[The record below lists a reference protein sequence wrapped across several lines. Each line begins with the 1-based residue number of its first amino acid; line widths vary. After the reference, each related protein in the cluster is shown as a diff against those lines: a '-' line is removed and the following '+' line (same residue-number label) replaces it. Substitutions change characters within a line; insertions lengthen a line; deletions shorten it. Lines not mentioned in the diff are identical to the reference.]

1 MMLSQ
6 LFKKGCLLLA
16 ICGWLGGGV
25 LPAQEVQQP
34 PITEEGLKALD
45 SNVFTNEFMVALKP
59 AVNRDRIAKIRDP
72 FVRRIAQQMADK
84 KYDSK
89 SRTMLAEPYEPV
101 KDLADRLRTSQY
113 SKFENPTGI
122 FFEEGEDVLVIM
134 GDPKDEKLSLVIQNF
149 GRGGGRSSY
158 PLKAGVNIFKAKNKG
173 LGYIEYFT
181 PNYKKAGK
189 VKVSIPSGKVNG
201 VFVGGVHKNSD
212 WKKMLENSPTEVIDI
227 VGSRVHLVYP
237 VEELRQVCPDKGE
250 ELIALYD
257 RIIGME
263 QQIMG
268 LYKYKMLPKNRMFG
282 RVIWQGF
289 MHADGTG
296 AAFHNGTMKEV
307 ANPDKIPGSAWGIA
321 HEFGHV
327 NQVRPAM
334 KWVSTGEVTNNIYSA
349 YVNYMLNPTSMR
361 LEHERI
367 NGGDGNMIG
376 GRFNA
381 YLNNGIVK
389 GENWLIQ
396 AGPDKRSGG
405 DNRPMVHDHFVK
417 LAPLWQLE
425 LYFKVAGKGNPD
437 FYPDI
442 FYKAI
447 KMDTAGKKDGELQL
461 AFMKNACDVSKQ
473 DLTDFFRKTGMLK
486 PIDQELDDYTCAR
499 MTITEADCRNLVAY
513 ARKYKK
519 PESPVI
525 YYISVNSVEAYKNR
539 LAVRG
544 SYNQGITE
552 QGNRRII
559 SHDVWKNVV
568 VFETY
573 KDNELVRAT
582 MVGTDSKDNS
592 STTVTYPEGST
603 RIEAVSWDGKRTL
616 VYGCLLYTSPSP
628 RD

>member
-16 ICGWLGGGV
+16 VCGWLGGGV

-442 FYKAI
+442 

-616 VYGCLLYTSPSP
+616 VYGKRPAK
-628 RD
+628 

>member
-1 MMLSQ
+1 MFCERHYTAPVKGDGQFFSLGLSVPCHTKG
-6 LFKKGCLLLA
+6 LFPGHGRGRAFFLETIPETEQYYLTNMIFSPLLKKGVLLLA
-16 ICGWLGGGV
+16 FCGVLGGGV
-25 LPAQEVQQP
+25 LSAQEAGGA

-45 SNVFTNEFMVALKP
+45 SNVFANEYMLALKP
-59 AVNRDRIAKIRDP
+59 NVTRDRIARIKDP
-72 FVRRIAQQMADK
+72 FVRGLATRMAEK
-84 KYDSK
+84 KFDRK
-89 SRTMLAEPYEPV
+89 ARALTAEPYEPV
-101 KDLADRLRTSQY
+101 KDLAERLRTSQY

-122 FFEEGEDVLVIM
+122 FFEEGEDVLLVM
-134 GDPKDEKLSLVIQNF
+134 GDPKGEKLNLVIHNF
-149 GRGGGRSSY
+149 GRDGGHSSY
-158 PLKAGVNIFKAKNKG
+158 PLKEGVNIIRAKNKG

-181 PNYKKAGK
+181 PNYKKAPK
-189 VKVSIPSGKVNG
+189 VHLSILSGKVNG
-201 VFVGGVHKNSD
+201 VFVGGVSKNSD
-212 WKKMLENSPTEVIDI
+212 WKKMLENSPTEVVDI

-237 VEELRQVCPDKGE
+237 VEELKQFCPDKGE

-268 LYKYKMLPKNRMFG
+268 LYKYRMLPKNRMFG
-282 RVIWQGF
+282 RVIWNGF

-307 ANPDKIPGSAWGIA
+307 GNPDRIPGSAWGIA

-349 YVNYMLNPTSMR
+349 YVNYMLNPSSMR

-381 YLNNGIVK
+381 YLNNGILK
-389 GENWLIQ
+389 GENWLVQ
-396 AGPDKRSGG
+396 SGPDKRSGG

-447 KMDTAGKKDGELQL
+447 KMDTRGKKDGELQL
-461 AFMKNACDVSKQ
+461 AFMKNACDAARQ
-473 DLTDFFRKTGMLK
+473 DLTDF
-486 PIDQELDDYTCAR
+486 
-499 MTITEADCRNLVAY
+499 
-513 ARKYKK
+513 
-519 PESPVI
+519 S
-525 YYISVNSVEAYKNR
+525 
-539 LAVRG
+539 
-544 SYNQGITE
+544 
-552 QGNRRII
+552 
-559 SHDVWKNVV
+559 
-568 VFETY
+568 
-573 KDNELVRAT
+573 
-582 MVGTDSKDNS
+582 
-592 STTVTYPEGST
+592 
-603 RIEAVSWDGKRTL
+603 GKRA
-616 VYGCLLYTSPSP
+616 CSSPLTRNWTTTP
-628 RD
+628 APA

>member
-1 MMLSQ
+1 MIFSPL
-6 LFKKGCLLLA
+6 LKKGILLLA
-16 ICGWLGGGV
+16 FCGVLGGGV
-25 LPAQEVQQP
+25 LSAQETGGS

-45 SNVFTNEFMVALKP
+45 SNVFANEYMLALKP
-59 AVNRDRIAKIRDP
+59 NVTRDRIAKIKDP
-72 FVRRIAQQMADK
+72 FVRGLAEQMAEK
-84 KYDSK
+84 KFDRK
-89 SRTMLAEPYEPV
+89 ARALTAEPYEPV
-101 KDLADRLRTSQY
+101 KDLAERLRTSQY

-122 FFEEGEDVLVIM
+122 FFEEGEDVLLVM
-134 GDPKDEKLSLVIQNF
+134 GDPKGEKLNLVIHNF
-149 GRGGGRSSY
+149 GRDGGHSSY
-158 PLKAGVNIFKAKNKG
+158 PLKEGVNIIRAKNKG

-181 PNYKKAGK
+181 SNYKKAPK
-189 VKVSIPSGKVNG
+189 VHLSILSGKVNG
-201 VFVGGVHKNSD
+201 VFVGGVSKNSD
-212 WKKMLENSPTEVIDI
+212 WKRMLENSPTEVVDI
-227 VGSRVHLVYP
+227 VGNRVHLVYP
-237 VEELRQVCPDKGE
+237 VEELKQFCPDKGE

-268 LYKYKMLPKNRMFG
+268 LYKYRMLPKNRMFG
-282 RVIWQGF
+282 RVIWNGF

-307 ANPDKIPGSAWGIA
+307 GNPDRIPGSAWGIA

-349 YVNYMLNPTSMR
+349 YVNYMLNPSSMR

-381 YLNNGIVK
+381 YLNNGILK
-389 GENWLIQ
+389 GENWLVQ
-396 AGPDKRSGG
+396 SGPDKRSGG

-425 LYFKVAGKGNPD
+425 LYFKIAGKGNPD

-447 KMDTAGKKDGELQL
+447 KMDTRGKKDGELQL
-461 AFMKNACDVSKQ
+461 AFMKNACDAARQ

-499 MTITEADCRNLVAY
+499 MTITEADCKNLIAY

-525 YYISVNSVEAYKNR
+525 YYISVNSAEAYKNR
-539 LAVRG
+539 LPVRG
-544 SYNQGITE
+544 VYNQGVTE

-559 SHDVWKNVV
+559 SHDVWKNAV

-573 KDNELVRAT
+573 KDREMVRIT
-582 MVGTDSKDNS
+582 MAGTDSRDNS
-592 STTVTYPEGST
+592 STTVPYPEGST
-603 RIEAVSWDGKRTL
+603 RIEAVSWDGRRTL
-616 VYGCLLYTSPSP
+616 VYGRRP
-628 RD
+628 DK

>member
-16 ICGWLGGGV
+16 VCGWLGGGV

-59 AVNRDRIAKIRDP
+59 AVNRARIAKIRDP

-101 KDLADRLRTSQY
+101 KDLADRLHTSQY

-257 RIIGME
+257 KIIGME

-381 YLNNGIVK
+381 YQHNGIVK

-519 PESPVI
+519 PDSPVI

-592 STTVTYPEGST
+592 STTVAYPEGAT
-603 RIEAVSWDGKRTL
+603 RIEAVSWDG
-616 VYGCLLYTSPSP
+616 
-628 RD
+628 

>member
-1 MMLSQ
+1 M
-6 LFKKGCLLLA
+6 
-16 ICGWLGGGV
+16 
-25 LPAQEVQQP
+25 
-34 PITEEGLKALD
+34 
-45 SNVFTNEFMVALKP
+45 
-59 AVNRDRIAKIRDP
+59 
-72 FVRRIAQQMADK
+72 
-84 KYDSK
+84 
-89 SRTMLAEPYEPV
+89 
-101 KDLADRLRTSQY
+101 
-113 SKFENPTGI
+113 
-122 FFEEGEDVLVIM
+122 
-134 GDPKDEKLSLVIQNF
+134 
-149 GRGGGRSSY
+149 
-158 PLKAGVNIFKAKNKG
+158 
-173 LGYIEYFT
+173 
-181 PNYKKAGK
+181 
-189 VKVSIPSGKVNG
+189 
-201 VFVGGVHKNSD
+201 
-212 WKKMLENSPTEVIDI
+212 
-227 VGSRVHLVYP
+227 
-237 VEELRQVCPDKGE
+237 
-250 ELIALYD
+250 
-257 RIIGME
+257 
-263 QQIMG
+263 
-268 LYKYKMLPKNRMFG
+268 
-282 RVIWQGF
+282 
-289 MHADGTG
+289 
-296 AAFHNGTMKEV
+296 
-307 ANPDKIPGSAWGIA
+307 
-321 HEFGHV
+321 
-327 NQVRPAM
+327 
-334 KWVSTGEVTNNIYSA
+334 TNNIYSA

-592 STTVTYPEGST
+592 STTVAYPEGST

-616 VYGCLLYTSPSP
+616 VYGKRPAK
-628 RD
+628 

>member
-1 MMLSQ
+1 MFCERHYTAPVKGDGQFFSLGLSVPCHTKG
-6 LFKKGCLLLA
+6 LFPGHGRGRAFFLETIPETEQYYLTNMIFSPLLKKGVLLLA
-16 ICGWLGGGV
+16 FCGVLGGGV
-25 LPAQEVQQP
+25 LSAQEAGGA

-45 SNVFTNEFMVALKP
+45 SNVFANEYMLALKP
-59 AVNRDRIAKIRDP
+59 NVTRDRIARIKDP
-72 FVRRIAQQMADK
+72 FVRGLATRMAEK
-84 KYDSK
+84 KFDRK
-89 SRTMLAEPYEPV
+89 ARALTAEPYEPV
-101 KDLADRLRTSQY
+101 KDLAERLRTSQY

-122 FFEEGEDVLVIM
+122 FFEEGEDVLLVM
-134 GDPKDEKLSLVIQNF
+134 GDPKGEKLNLVIHNF
-149 GRGGGRSSY
+149 GRDGGHSSY
-158 PLKAGVNIFKAKNKG
+158 PLKEGVNIIRAKNKG

-181 PNYKKAGK
+181 PNYKKAPK
-189 VKVSIPSGKVNG
+189 VHLSILSGKVNG
-201 VFVGGVHKNSD
+201 VFVGGVSKNSD
-212 WKKMLENSPTEVIDI
+212 WKKMLENSPTEVVDI

-237 VEELRQVCPDKGE
+237 VEELKQFCPDKGE

-268 LYKYKMLPKNRMFG
+268 LYKYRMLPKNRMFG
-282 RVIWQGF
+282 RVIWNGF

-307 ANPDKIPGSAWGIA
+307 GNPDRIPGSAWGIA

-349 YVNYMLNPTSMR
+349 YVNYMLNPSSMR

-381 YLNNGIVK
+381 YLNNGILK
-389 GENWLIQ
+389 GENWLVQ
-396 AGPDKRSGG
+396 SGPDKRSGG

-447 KMDTAGKKDGELQL
+447 KMDTRGKKDGELQL
-461 AFMKNACDVSKQ
+461 AFMKNACDAARQ
-473 DLTDFFRKTGMLK
+473 DLTDFFRKRACSSPLT
-486 PIDQELDDYTCAR
+486 
-499 MTITEADCRNLVAY
+499 RN
-513 ARKYKK
+513 
-519 PESPVI
+519 
-525 YYISVNSVEAYKNR
+525 
-539 LAVRG
+539 
-544 SYNQGITE
+544 
-552 QGNRRII
+552 
-559 SHDVWKNVV
+559 W
-568 VFETY
+568 
-573 KDNELVRAT
+573 
-582 MVGTDSKDNS
+582 
-592 STTVTYPEGST
+592 TTTP
-603 RIEAVSWDGKRTL
+603 A
-616 VYGCLLYTSPSP
+616 PA
-628 RD
+628 

>member
-16 ICGWLGGGV
+16 VCGWLGGGV

-381 YLNNGIVK
+381 YLNNGIVI

-425 LYFKVAGKGNPD
+425 HYFKEAGKGNPD
-437 FYPDI
+437 VYPDI
-442 FYKAI
+442 CYKAI

-616 VYGCLLYTSPSP
+616 VYGKRPAK
-628 RD
+628 